1 MYLNETGLL
10 CKENANISGPLQ
22 ESGRP
27 FMSNEQDLMLEDNYQ
42 QVKKQNFVEWS
53 LTSKDNQ

>member
-10 CKENANISGPLQ
+10 YKENANISSPLQ

-42 QVKKQNFVEWS
+42 QVKETEFCRMKFNF
-53 LTSKDNQ
+53 KR

>member
-10 CKENANISGPLQ
+10 CKENANIRGPLQ

-42 QVKKQNFVEWS
+42 QVKETEFCRMKFNF
-53 LTSKDNQ
+53 KR

>member
-1 MYLNETGLL
+1 MYLNETGLF

-42 QVKKQNFVEWS
+42 QVKKQNFVE
-53 LTSKDNQ
+53 

>member
-10 CKENANISGPLQ
+10 CKENAKISGPLQ

-42 QVKKQNFVEWS
+42 QVKKTEFCRMKFNF
-53 LTSKDNQ
+53 KR

>member
-10 CKENANISGPLQ
+10 CKENANISSPLQ

-42 QVKKQNFVEWS
+42 QVKKTEFCRMKFNF
-53 LTSKDNQ
+53 KR